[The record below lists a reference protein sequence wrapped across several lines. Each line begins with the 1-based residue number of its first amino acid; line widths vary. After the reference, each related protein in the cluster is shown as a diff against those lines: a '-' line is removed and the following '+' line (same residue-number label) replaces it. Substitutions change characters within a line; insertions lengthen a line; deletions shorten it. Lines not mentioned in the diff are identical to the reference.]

1 MANSWLPSRFI
12 TRWQLKFKSIRKK
25 NDGLFYVVAKAA
37 AVTTR
42 STVWKFFYHFR
53 IFVKSIVQFFLQ
65 PSKNCFAEQQ
75 TLKQKNSLFFTLC
88 LSCRCFFRATFLLL
102 GALFSRVRENIWE
115 GNGESKWIKFQK
127 HPLVSWSSLQKLLFR
142 WKLLLPEDL
151 ISFFNK
157 SFCQS
162 DLEIQQS

>member
-42 STVWKFFYHFR
+42 FTVWKFFYHFR
-53 IFVKSIVQFFLQ
+53 IFVKSIL
-65 PSKNCFAEQQ
+65 
-75 TLKQKNSLFFTLC
+75 LFFYNPGRIVSQNNKLYNRKILYFSHC
-88 LSCRCFFRATFLLL
+88 VWVVDAFSEPLFCYWEPF
-102 GALFSRVRENIWE
+102 FSRVRENIWE